1 MQLVGSLVAVLLL
14 VWSVRASA
22 LPGEDKF
29 SVQSSKEQ
37 FKARKGL
44 ILKMLA
50 DLLDEV
56 DTHHETTA
64 AFVSD
69 DPLASELEEEHS
81 ILEQLSQTTQRDRKA
96 PCKNF
101 FWKTFTAC

>member
-1 MQLVGSLVAVLLL
+1 MQFTARFLAVLLL
-14 VWSVRASA
+14 VWSTRASA

-29 SVQSSKEQ
+29 SVQSSREQ
-37 FKARKGL
+37 TKARSGL

-50 DLLDEV
+50 DLLDGADV
-56 DTHHETTA
+56 GRDGTP
-64 AFVSD
+64 FSN
-69 DPLASELEEEHS
+69 SEDLLDNKLEEEPS
-81 ILEQLSQTTQRDRKA
+81 VLGRLSHITQRDRKA

>member
-1 MQLVGSLVAVLLL
+1 MQLVASLLAVLLL

-22 LPGEDKF
+22 LPGEDKL
-29 SVQSSKEQ
+29 SAQSSREQ

-56 DTHHETTA
+56 DTYHETTA
-64 AFVSD
+64 SLDPD

>member
-1 MQLVGSLVAVLLL
+1 MQLVASLGAVLLL
-14 VWSVRASA
+14 VWSVRPSA
-22 LPGEDKF
+22 LPGEDKL
-29 SVQSSKEQ
+29 SVQSSREQ
-37 FKARKGL
+37 FKARRGL

-56 DTHHETTA
+56 DMHHETTTSLD
-64 AFVSD
+64 SD
-69 DPLASELEEEHS
+69 DPLAGELEEEHS
-81 ILEQLSQTTQRDRKA
+81 ILEQLSQATQRERKA

>member
-1 MQLVGSLVAVLLL
+1 M
-14 VWSVRASA
+14 
-22 LPGEDKF
+22 
-29 SVQSSKEQ
+29 
-37 FKARKGL
+37 
-44 ILKMLA
+44 LK

-64 AFVSD
+64 SSYSD

-81 ILEQLSQTTQRDRKA
+81 MLEQLSQTSQRERKA